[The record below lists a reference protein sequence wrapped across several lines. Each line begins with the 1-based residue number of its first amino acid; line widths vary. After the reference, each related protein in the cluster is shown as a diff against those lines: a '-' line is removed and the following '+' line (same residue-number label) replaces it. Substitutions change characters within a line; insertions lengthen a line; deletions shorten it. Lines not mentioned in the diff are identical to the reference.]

1 MKRPIFVSV
10 MLVAAAPFI
19 GEARRWLQR
28 SLPDAYVWVL
38 GGAVALAALAVVTLA
53 LRRITT
59 ARLQRYGQLALALT
73 LAVTYSWQT
82 GSRVPAVAVVEHFHF
97 IQYGVITAL
106 FYQALRARADVFSL
120 VGPVAAALVFGTL
133 EEWWQ
138 WWLPARVGEL
148 RDVVLNL
155 VAIVC
160 GLLAASA
167 ITPLPSPFRRQGLR
181 PAGIAAAGALG
192 VALAFT
198 WVVHA
203 GYRITMDEGTF
214 VSRYNREGLA
224 AEADARRRLWA
235 TDPPMVR
242 RTLARE
248 DQYWSEGEA
257 HVRARNA
264 AWEAGDVWTAW
275 FENRI
280 LEEFYAPVL
289 DTPSHISPT
298 GHRWAPAHRA
308 DAAQRLNTRPAAA
321 APVKSAA
328 AVDTWWVIG

>member
-1 MKRPIFVSV
+1 VKRPIFVSLV
-10 MLVAAAPFI
+10 LVAAAPFI

-28 SLPDAYVWVL
+28 SLPDGYVWVL
-38 GGAVALAALAVVTLA
+38 GGAVAAAALAVVLLA
-53 LRRITT
+53 VRRITT
-59 ARLQRYGQLALALT
+59 DRPARYARLVLALT
-73 LAVTYSWQT
+73 IAAVYTWQT
-82 GSRVPAVAVVEHFHF
+82 GSRVPAVAVVEQFHF

-106 FYQALRARADVFSL
+106 FYQALRTRADVFSV

-148 RDVVLNL
+148 RDVMLNL

-160 GLLAASA
+160 GLLAVSA

-181 PAGIAAAGALG
+181 PAGIAAAAALG

-203 GYRITMDEGTF
+203 GYRITMDDGTF
-214 VSRYNREGLA
+214 VSRYNREGLV
-224 AEADARRRLWA
+224 AEADLRRRLWA
-235 TDPPMVR
+235 SDPPLVR

-248 DQYWSEGEA
+248 DQYRSEGEA

-264 AWEAGDVWTAW
+264 AWDAGDVRTAW

-298 GHRWAPAHRA
+298 GHRWDAAHRA
-308 DAAQRLNTRPAAA
+308 DAARRLNNLSATAAL
-321 APVKSAA
+321 VESAA
-328 AVDTWWVIG
+328 AVDTWWIIG